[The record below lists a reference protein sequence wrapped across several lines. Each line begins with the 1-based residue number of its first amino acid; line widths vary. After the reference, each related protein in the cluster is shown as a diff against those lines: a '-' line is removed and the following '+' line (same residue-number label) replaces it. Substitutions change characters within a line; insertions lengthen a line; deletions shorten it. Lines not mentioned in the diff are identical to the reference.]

1 MMIGTRIR
9 FSFEGRRVTAVVASD
24 GRAWFRTTAS
34 ERESFGLGRTAGVRL
49 SDIREY
55 EQVPA

>member
-1 MMIGTRIR
+1 MRIR
-9 FSFEGRRVTAVVASD
+9 FSFEGRWVTAVVGTD
-24 GRAWFRTTAS
+24 GRAWFRTNAS

-49 SDIREY
+49 GDIVEY